1 MPNDLAPPPALAEL
15 VRRARKRQ
23 GLTLEGLAALCGV
36 SKSMLSQIERGAV
49 NPTFTTVWNIT
60 RALGIDLASVED
72 SRAVESAI
80 TRIPG
85 YATPSMGSA
94 DGKCRLRALNPLQ
107 TALAIEW
114 YDFTA
119 EPGGALVSQPH
130 LAGTVEHLTCLSG
143 CLEVETGGATM
154 RAEVGD
160 TLRYRADRPHAI
172 RNPGEGTAHGL
183 LVVDM
188 SGQSGPGIG

>member
-1 MPNDLAPPPALAEL
+1 MPNDLAPPPSLADL
-15 VRRARKRQ
+15 VRHSRKKQ
-23 GLTLEGLAALCGV
+23 GLTLEGLSALCGV

-60 RALGIDLASVED
+60 RALGIELASIEGA
-72 SRAVESAI
+72 REAAGAI
-80 TRIPG
+80 QRIPG
-85 YATPSMGSA
+85 YAIPSMGSA

-119 EPGGALVSQPH
+119 EPGGALISQAH
-130 LAGTVEHLTCLSG
+130 QAGTVEHLTCLAGRLS
-143 CLEVETGGATM
+143 VEAGGVTTTAV
-154 RAEVGD
+154 AGD

-172 RNPGEGTAHGL
+172 RNTGDAPARAL

-188 SGQSGPGIG
+188 GGQSGLETG

>member
-1 MPNDLAPPPALAEL
+1 MPNDLTPPPALAEL

-23 GLTLEGLAALCGV
+23 GLTLEGLSALCGV

-60 RALGIDLASVED
+60 RALGIDLASVEG

-80 TRIPG
+80 VCTPG

-94 DGKCRLRALNPLQ
+94 DGKCRLRALNPLH

-119 EPGGALVSQPH
+119 EPGGAQVSQPH
-130 LAGTVEHLTCLSG
+130 LAGTVEHLTCLTG
-143 CLEVETGGATM
+143 CLEVEAGGVVM
-154 RAEVGD
+154 RAETGD

-172 RNPGEGTAHGL
+172 RNPGDGAARAL

-188 SGQSGPGIG
+188 SGQSGSGIG

>member
-1 MPNDLAPPPALAEL
+1 MPSDLAPPPALAEM

-23 GLTLEGLAALCGV
+23 GLTLEGLSALCGV

-60 RALGIDLASVED
+60 RALGIELATIEGASE
-72 SRAVESAI
+72 AGAGIE
-80 TRIPG
+80 RIPG
-85 YATPSMGSA
+85 YAIPSMGSA

-119 EPGGALVSQPH
+119 EPGGALISQGH
-130 LAGTVEHLTCLSG
+130 QAGTVEHLTCLAG
-143 CLEVETGGATM
+143 RLTVEAGDATTT
-154 RAEVGD
+154 AVAGD

-172 RNPGEGTAHGL
+172 RNSGEAPARAL

-188 SGQSGPGIG
+188 SGQSGARIG